1 MEEIDNIDNLEI
13 QEDNKELQNKLL
25 KEQIEL
31 IEEQKEFYKKSW
43 KSRIIFLTIGIIIMI
58 LTLIIIASK
67 YS

>member
-1 MEEIDNIDNLEI
+1 MEEE
-13 QEDNKELQNKLL
+13 KENEKLQNKLL

-67 YS
+67 H

>member
-1 MEEIDNIDNLEI
+1 MEEKENIEI
-13 QEDNKELQNKLL
+13 KKDNKELENKLI

-58 LTLIIIASK
+58 LTLIIIVFK
-67 YS
+67 H

>member
-1 MEEIDNIDNLEI
+1 MEEE
-13 QEDNKELQNKLL
+13 KEKENEKLQNKLL

-67 YS
+67 H

>member
-1 MEEIDNIDNLEI
+1 MEEKENE
-13 QEDNKELQNKLL
+13 ELQNKLL

-67 YS
+67 H

>member
-1 MEEIDNIDNLEI
+1 MEEIDNLEM

-43 KSRIIFLTIGIIIMI
+43 KSRIIFLVIGIIIMI

-67 YS
+67 H

>member
-1 MEEIDNIDNLEI
+1 MEEKENE
-13 QEDNKELQNKLL
+13 ELQNKLL

-43 KSRIIFLTIGIIIMI
+43 KSRIIFLTIWIIIMI

-67 YS
+67 Y

>member
-1 MEEIDNIDNLEI
+1 MEEIDNLEI

-67 YS
+67 H

>member
-1 MEEIDNIDNLEI
+1 MEEEKENE
-13 QEDNKELQNKLL
+13 ELQNKLL

-43 KSRIIFLTIGIIIMI
+43 KSKIIFLTIGIIIMI

-67 YS
+67 H

>member
-1 MEEIDNIDNLEI
+1 MEEIDNLEI

-43 KSRIIFLTIGIIIMI
+43 KSRIVFLTIWIIIMI

>member
-1 MEEIDNIDNLEI
+1 MEEEKENE
-13 QEDNKELQNKLL
+13 ELQNKLL

-67 YS
+67 H

>member
-1 MEEIDNIDNLEI
+1 MEEKENE
-13 QEDNKELQNKLL
+13 ELQTKLL

-67 YS
+67 H